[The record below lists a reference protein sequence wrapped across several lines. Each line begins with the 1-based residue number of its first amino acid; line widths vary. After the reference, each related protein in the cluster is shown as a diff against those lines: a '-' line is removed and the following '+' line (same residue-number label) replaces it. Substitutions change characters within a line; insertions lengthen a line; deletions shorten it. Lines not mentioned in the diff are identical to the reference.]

1 MERAADMCV
10 EQVDRGRDR
19 VADIEEARRTPDGWR
34 VAGTLRSGDGWSC
47 WIDNDG
53 RIRNVDIGV
62 PGYSANDGDARLA
75 PTAGEQWNAT
85 NHLWP
90 PPSPMARNLPI
101 PAVLCRAR
109 KAMTKPCRAQQGKAM
124 AVTPL
129 PNHPISPSR
138 ATDRYAVRE

>member
-1 MERAADMCV
+1 
-10 EQVDRGRDR
+10 

-75 PTAGEQWNAT
+75 PTAGEQWNADAYT
-85 NHLWP
+85 SARANVSTPGQAGYSYRDEP
-90 PPSPMARNLPI
+90 PVASTVAGQLIVMQSANR
-101 PAVLCRAR
+101 R
-109 KAMTKPCRAQQGKAM
+109 
-124 AVTPL
+124 
-129 PNHPISPSR
+129 
-138 ATDRYAVRE
+138 AVR